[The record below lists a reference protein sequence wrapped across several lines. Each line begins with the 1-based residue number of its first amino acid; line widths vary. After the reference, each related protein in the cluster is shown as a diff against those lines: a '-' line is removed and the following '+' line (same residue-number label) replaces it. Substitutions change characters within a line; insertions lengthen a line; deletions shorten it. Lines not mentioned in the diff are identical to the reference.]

1 MKVSLCVAP
10 EITPFLESF
19 FRNATPLCLKQ
30 LKQAVLMRRHVS
42 MPTKF
47 LYLNSPLSSIKF
59 LKGISESLF
68 MALVKSVN
76 FSIDHIP
83 EANTQFKEAC

>member
-1 MKVSLCVAP
+1 
-10 EITPFLESF
+10 
-19 FRNATPLCLKQ
+19 
-30 LKQAVLMRRHVS
+30 MRRHVS

-47 LYLNSPLSSIKF
+47 LYLNLPLSSIKF
-59 LKGISESLF
+59 LKGNSESLF

-76 FSIDHIP
+76 ISIDHIP